1 MGKSLRKQLK
11 SAFTLAELLITLAII
26 GIIAALTIPTLIQ
39 NYQERAWQ
47 TASEVF
53 ERKLEE
59 SLKVMNSQATLA
71 GYRTTADFVD
81 ELSKHMKINKICSND
96 EITTCFAD
104 KVYWGEENEEI
115 DMTKIKTASNFGIDT
130 WGTETVGI
138 QFANGVTGV
147 VAYNPDCRQD
157 PYSNQ
162 ITGTS
167 CLAILY
173 DTSGFKAPNT
183 SDKDLHGIN
192 INRLGR
198 SCAFSL
204 NGVCFG
210 KIFLS
215 ESITMAECAE
225 LKNDLGISKCNTQDK
240 DYWGGVVKTCG
251 GKQYV
256 PSKNQMIEIAK
267 YLYNTD
273 DIVSNNRTENLT
285 VDPERAAQLGLTD
298 LLNGQTIEIWI
309 NREAGSMFGSMIADD
324 VIFEPTEFM
333 PNAATSRTNSGNYGM
348 CIIP

>member
-47 TASEVF
+47 TASKVF

-210 KIFLS
+210 SIFLS
-215 ESITMAECAE
+215 EAITKEECE
-225 LKNDLGISKCNTQDK
+225 KIKDEFNIKNCNRS
-240 DYWGGVVKTCG
+240 DYWAGVVQRCG
-251 GKQYV
+251 GKQYT
-256 PSKNQMIEIAK
+256 PNDNQFTELAK

-273 DIVSNNRTENLT
+273 DVEAENLVLDT
-285 VDPERAAQLGLTD
+285 QKAAQLGLTN
-298 LLNGQTIEIWI
+298 LVNGQAIKLWANSE
-309 NREAGSMFGSMIADD
+309 NGSMFGNYLASA
-324 VIFEPTEFM
+324 VEFAPTEFN
-333 PNAATSRTNSGNYGM
+333 PNHVMGRNISGNYGM